1 MFSIVNK
8 QTGQVVNKNIESR
21 SSAIKARDH
30 KDNAYGAYI
39 HMIVRVE
46 EQ

>member
-1 MFSIVNK
+1 MFNIVNK
-8 QTGQVVNKNIESR
+8 QTGQVVRKNIKSR
-21 SSAIKARDH
+21 SSAIKARDR

-39 HMIVRVE
+39 HMIIRVE